1 VSSQAADSPDSA
13 SAGDLAYD
21 LQSTRARRPLPGR
34 FLDEKETVMQ
44 SNELFRQVLKSKLN
58 EAVAATGSRDSIRIQ
73 QVADPID
80 MTQEAAERELV

>member
-1 VSSQAADSPDSA
+1 
-13 SAGDLAYD
+13 
-21 LQSTRARRPLPGR
+21 
-34 FLDEKETVMQ
+34 MQ